1 MRKALLTL
9 ECNMSWESAAKT
21 RADLLVLI
29 QKYGDTPAQEPVSGY
44 DDIYGVGKG
53 VVLSADVFVDAFS
66 LDEISGPDVQE

>member
-44 DDIYGVGKG
+44 DDIYGVG
-53 VVLSADVFVDAFS
+53 
-66 LDEISGPDVQE
+66 